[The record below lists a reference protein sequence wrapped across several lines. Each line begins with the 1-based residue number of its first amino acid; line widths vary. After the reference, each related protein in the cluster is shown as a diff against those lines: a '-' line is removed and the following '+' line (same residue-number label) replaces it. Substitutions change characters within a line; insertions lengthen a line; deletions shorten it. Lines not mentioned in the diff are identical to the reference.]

1 MKIIRSFN
9 APISEPAARERI
21 IAFLNLAGYREL
33 SISGDYLHFK
43 RGSIIGT
50 ISSFNPT
57 KWASSVNIRVTTD
70 TDMTKINVATRI
82 DHDPL
87 EKRFAEELSAAEFS
101 LLEAA
106 VTNNDFKTV
115 NVNDLRKSIA
125 SHVYRIVGLFGGFML
140 AVVLGIII
148 GMFTYT
154 RLNLSALAASAIGAG
169 VFLAGGIICLIVWRN
184 QKIKIIF

>member
-21 IAFLNLAGYREL
+21 AAFLNLAGYRQL
-33 SISGDYLHFK
+33 AISGDYLHFK

-57 KWASSVNIRVTTD
+57 KWASSVNIRVITNL
-70 TDMTKINVATRI
+70 DMSKINVETQI
-82 DHDPL
+82 THDPL

-101 LLEAA
+101 MLEAA
-106 VTNNDFKTV
+106 VTNNEFKTV

-125 SHVYRIVGLFGGFML
+125 SHVYRIVGLFGGFIL

-148 GMFTYT
+148 GMFIYT

-169 VFLAGGIICLIVWRN
+169 VFFAVVIICLIVWRR
-184 QKIKIIF
+184 QITKIRF